1 MEANIILMALNLI
14 LFVIQIATF
23 ANMCSKISTLN
34 INDKKVVEQY
44 YKYRDAEREE
54 REALEDYRAKIKMLD
69 KAEEIAAI
77 IAEKK
82 E

>member
-1 MEANIILMALNLI
+1 MEANIILTALNLI
-14 LFVIQIATF
+14 LFVIQIAAF
-23 ANMCSKISTLN
+23 ANMCSKINTLN
-34 INDKKVVEQY
+34 INDKKALEQF

-54 REALEDYRAKIKMLD
+54 RKVIENYREKMNMLD

-77 IAEKK
+77 IAKKK